1 MPARLDSPVSTP
13 AVQLSVTD
21 LTLTF
26 GGLNALTNV
35 SLDIYAGQII
45 SIIGP
50 NGAGKTSL
58 LNCIS
63 GFYKATSGQILF
75 ENHNLVGA
83 TPHQISKRGVARA
96 FQNIELFSGLSVL
109 DNLMLAR
116 HTHLNYNFL
125 DALMFYGRSQK
136 QEIKNREYVEHII
149 DFMELESYRKTIV
162 GELAYGLRKRVEVAR
177 ALTLGPKVLLLDEPM
192 AGMTLGE
199 KEDIVRFILDI
210 KAEQNITIVLIEHD
224 LGVVMD
230 ISDYVY
236 VLDFGQR
243 IAGGPPDIVAQ
254 NPAVIEAYV
263 GDESNL

>member
-1 MPARLDSPVSTP
+1 MST
-13 AVQLSVTD
+13 QLQVNN
-21 LTLTF
+21 LTLSF
-26 GGLNALTNV
+26 GGLLALNDV
-35 SLDIYAGQII
+35 SLDIESSTIT

-58 LNCIS
+58 LNCMS
-63 GFYKATSGQILF
+63 GFYKSTNGSIRF
-75 ENHNLVGA
+75 EGRLLTGLS
-83 TPHQISKRGVARA
+83 PHAISKLGVARA

-116 HTHLNYNFL
+116 HTHLKYNFWQSL
-125 DALMFYGRSQK
+125 VFYGRTQQ
-136 QEIKNREYVEHII
+136 QEIKNREFVEHII
-149 DFMELESYRKTIV
+149 DFMELEPYRKAV
-162 GELAYGLRKRVEVAR
+162 VAELAYGIRKRVEMAR
-177 ALTLGPKVLLLDEPM
+177 ALTLDPKLLLLDEPM

-210 KAEQNITIVLIEHD
+210 KAERDTTVVLIEHD

-243 IAGGPPDIVAQ
+243 IAGGTPEVVAKD
-254 NPAVIEAYV
+254 PAVIEAYV
-263 GDESNL
+263 GDEMVA